1 MISTGKCDN
10 DNVHDDD
17 DDDDDDD
24 GDENYDD
31 DDDDSGDENYDDDYD
46 DYDYDFIHSTT
57 YDASYLNFVRTAFE
71 STPEQDLE
79 RYTRKLERRKLELC
93 VSREMMLSIKSN
105 LLMKINELDAVLSE
119 VPFCL
124 RYMGYCC

>member
-1 MISTGKCDN
+1 MIA
-10 DNVHDDD
+10 
-17 DDDDDDD
+17 
-24 GDENYDD
+24 
-31 DDDDSGDENYDDDYD
+31 
-46 DYDYDFIHSTT
+46 I
-57 YDASYLNFVRTAFE
+57 DALILSSFSFTVLMMFLSYLNFVRTAFE

-119 VPFCL
+119 VPFRL
-124 RYMGYCC
+124 RYIVYCC

>member
-1 MISTGKCDN
+1 MFN
-10 DNVHDDD
+10 DDD
-17 DDDDDDD
+17 
-24 GDENYDD
+24 ENDCNWCFD
-31 DDDDSGDENYDDDYD
+31 IIII
-46 DYDYDFIHSTT
+46 FIHSTT
-57 YDASYLNFVRTAFE
+57 DDASFLNFVRTAFE

-119 VPFCL
+119 VPFYL